1 MARKSNMRIVI
12 EELMDQNPDDFINVP
27 DFLEYHFKYDR
38 AKVREILSNIKKD
51 RKQGGP
57 V

>member
-12 EELMDQNPDDFINVP
+12 EELMDQNPDHFINVP

-51 RKQGGP
+51 RKQGET